1 MMLDYGRI
9 LTHSATLCWQQR
21 RAIWPLLLLFS
32 LSGLAAGLLNFWLAF
47 DARLAWL
54 ADPDFLLE
62 LLMRPE
68 PIVLDGIGVW
78 ITAVL
83 LIAFVYWLIITF
95 AEGGL
100 VGAVLS
106 VQQAGEVDKTAVFH
120 WGRRLLLRFLAIDAL
135 IFIPPFLLLLLALL
149 LPFGSLLAT
158 IWLEPRTASIE
169 LLALPMLLGMACGC
183 LLLCL
188 ALPLL
193 PLTLLWR
200 TLALRET
207 AVRTPTIRAAI
218 GQSWQVV
225 RRHPAQIVV
234 LALLL
239 WGAVLTAHF
248 LLSAVTWPL
257 FALLATLPVT
267 LSAPLGLLLTVLRA
281 IPQAIVQTY
290 FIVAWTLGYLGLI
303 EGNAEMR

>member
-1 MMLDYGRI
+1 MLDYGRI
-9 LTHSATLCWQQR
+9 LTHSVTICWQQR

-47 DARLAWL
+47 DTRLAVVTDAEAVLRWL
-54 ADPDFLLE
+54 LVTESLPLA
-62 LLMRPE
+62 
-68 PIVLDGIGVW
+68 GVGPW
-78 ITAVL
+78 ATAVL
-83 LIAFVYWLIITF
+83 LLLLLYWLIITF

-106 VQQAGEVDKTAVFH
+106 LQQGAVLDKTAVFG

-135 IFIPPFLLLLLALL
+135 IFIPPFLLMFLALL

-158 IWLEPRTASIE
+158 VWLEPRVETVE
-169 LLALPMLLGMACGC
+169 LLAMPLLLGAACGC

-218 GQSWQVV
+218 KKSVQVA
-225 RRHPAQIVV
+225 RTHPAEILI

-239 WGAVLTAHF
+239 WGLVLTTHF
-248 LLSAVTWPL
+248 LLSAVSWPL
-257 FALLATLPVT
+257 FALLSTLPVA
-267 LSAPLGLLLTVLRA
+267 LSASLGLLLTVLRA
-281 IPQAIVQTY
+281 IPQAVVQTY
-290 FIVAWTLGYLGLI
+290 FIVAWTVGYMALVT
-303 EGNAEMR
+303 E